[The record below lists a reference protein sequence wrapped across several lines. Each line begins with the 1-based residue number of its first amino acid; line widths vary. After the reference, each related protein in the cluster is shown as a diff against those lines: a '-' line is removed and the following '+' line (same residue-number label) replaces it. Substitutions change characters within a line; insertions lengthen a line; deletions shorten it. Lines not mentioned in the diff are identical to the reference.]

1 VFQPGFFSQQMALP
15 WQADFYDC
23 HKEDHTPDSSDE
35 RLIYMWWTAQRPD
48 DIRADASG
56 PYRRWVEPFDASKEP
71 LTTDPD
77 DITNLAR
84 FEQMRTRW
92 SELSFVVLDGDEH
105 LEQK

>member
-1 VFQPGFFSQQMALP
+1 MRQV
-15 WQADFYDC
+15 
-23 HKEDHTPDSSDE
+23 
-35 RLIYMWWTAQRPD
+35 
-48 DIRADASG
+48 
-56 PYRRWVEPFDASKEP
+56 
-71 LTTDPD
+71 LTGDGWNLLTRVKTDPD